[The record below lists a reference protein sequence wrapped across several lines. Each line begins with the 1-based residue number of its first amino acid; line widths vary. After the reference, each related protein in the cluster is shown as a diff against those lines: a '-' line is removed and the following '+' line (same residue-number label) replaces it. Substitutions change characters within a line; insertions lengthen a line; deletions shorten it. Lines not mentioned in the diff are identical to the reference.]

1 MSTHLVKGLRTEW
14 ERESGSCLCSSG
26 SLDGFSPAPSL
37 AQESEGSQ
45 RFDGGVE
52 KAGVVG
58 VQSHGTGCRRLPRP
72 RSAFHMLA
80 GHWIERDS
88 GEGDGFARR

>member
-1 MSTHLVKGLRTEW
+1 MATHSVKGLQAKW
-14 ERESGSCLCSSG
+14 ERESGSRLCSSD

-45 RFDGGVE
+45 RFDWCAE
-52 KAGVVG
+52 TTGVVG
-58 VQSHGTGCRRLPRP
+58 EQSHGTGCRRPPRP

-80 GHWIERDS
+80 GR
-88 GEGDGFARR
+88 

>member
-1 MSTHLVKGLRTEW
+1 MATHLVKGLRTEW
-14 ERESGSCLCSSG
+14 ERESGSYLCSSD

-37 AQESEGSQ
+37 AHESEGSQ
-45 RFDGGVE
+45 RFDWCAE

-80 GHWIERDS
+80 GR
-88 GEGDGFARR
+88 

>member
-1 MSTHLVKGLRTEW
+1 MATHSVKGLRTEW
-14 ERESGSCLCSSG
+14 ERESGSCLCSSD

-45 RFDGGVE
+45 HFDSRAE

-58 VQSHGTGCRRLPRP
+58 VQSHGTGCRRPSQP
-72 RSAFHMLA
+72 HSAFRVLA
-80 GHWIERDS
+80 GR
-88 GEGDGFARR
+88 

>member
-1 MSTHLVKGLRTEW
+1 MAIHSVKGLRAEW
-14 ERESGSCLCSSG
+14 ERESGSCLCSSD

-45 RFDGGVE
+45 RFDWCAE

-58 VQSHGTGCRRLPRP
+58 VQSHGTGCRRPPRP
-72 RSAFHMLA
+72 QSAFRVL
-80 GHWIERDS
+80 S
-88 GEGDGFARR
+88 GR

>member
-1 MSTHLVKGLRTEW
+1 MATHLVKGLRTEW
-14 ERESGSCLCSSG
+14 ERESGSCLCSSD

-45 RFDGGVE
+45 RFDWCAE
-52 KAGVVG
+52 TAEVVG

-72 RSAFHMLA
+72 RSAFHV
-80 GHWIERDS
+80 
-88 GEGDGFARR
+88 FASR